1 MTQSINK
8 TSGNKWFIPIFAIIG
23 LLLVIM
29 FALGIIGG
37 GDKITPGNIAYSGS
51 PLPADA
57 EVLTLKKQLSDNMT
71 SWPGTIRSRTIAKIA
86 PKFNARILEVNVDA
100 GDTVKKGDVI
110 ARLDQQA
117 MNAAYQEALAT
128 LYGAKAQANQAI
140 ANERRTKSLFSKEA
154 ATQQNYDA
162 AIAQASTA
170 RAAVKRA
177 ISTVKRVHVNLDENV
192 LLAPFDSI
200 VSERLKE
207 PGDMGFPNDPVVILQ
222 KNNDLRLEAAI
233 PTHCAKRITLGM
245 KVAIRIDSSNKHIS
259 GTIDEIVP
267 EIDPQ
272 TRTQLVKAALSASE
286 GLVNGLFAWME
297 QNCDDSQNV
306 LMIPKSSVLHYGQL
320 EAVKIVDNNQIY
332 TRHIRTG
339 KQTGNKL
346 QVLSGLLEGETIL
359 INSGLQQ

>member
-1 MTQSINK
+1 MQK
-8 TSGNKWFIPIFAIIG
+8 TTDKKWFIPTLAIFA

-37 GDKITPGNIAYSGS
+37 REKVTAGNVPFKGS
-51 PLPADA
+51 PLPAGA
-57 EVLTLKKQLSDNMT
+57 KTLILKKQLSDNLM
-71 SWPGTIRSRTIAKIA
+71 SWPGTIHSRTIAKIA
-86 PKFNARILEVNVDA
+86 PKFNARILEINVDV
-100 GDTVKKGDVI
+100 GDTVKKGDVL
-110 ARLDQQA
+110 AKLDEQA
-117 MNAAYQEALAT
+117 MRAAYQESIAALNAT
-128 LYGAKAQANQAI
+128 KAQAKQAT
-140 ANERRTKSLFSKEA
+140 ADERRIKDLYSKEA
-154 ATQQNYDA
+154 ATRQDYDA
-162 AIAQASTA
+162 VVARASAA

-177 ISTVKRVHVNLDENV
+177 SSAVKRVQVNLDENI

-207 PGDMGFPNDPVVILQ
+207 PGDMGAPNDPVVVLQ

-245 KVAIRIDSSNKHIS
+245 KVGIRIDNSNKHIS

-272 TRTQLVKAALSASE
+272 TRTQLVKASLPATE
-286 GLVNGLFAWME
+286 GLVDGRFAWLE

-306 LMIPKSSVLHYGQL
+306 LLIPQSAVLHYGQL
-320 EAVKIVDNNQIY
+320 EAVKIVDNNQVY

-339 KQTGNKL
+339 KLTDDRL
-346 QVLSGLLEGETIL
+346 QVLSGLSEGETIL
-359 INSGLQQ
+359 VNSGLQQ